1 VLSGLSIVP
10 LCADDNGANNQS
22 RESKEFIAR
31 HRVDVTTI
39 FVDSI
44 SSDSANGLLGYTYNL
59 TGNSNISAVVPY
71 LDPDFEQG
79 GDSGFGDLLV
89 SFSITPFS
97 KLSANPWVPRTVGSG
112 VALWIPTGSERDGRT
127 LGSFIA
133 MPYLGLVIPM
143 GERFFFAPQVG
154 YVHSFSKTVS
164 GTNYRVLTAET
175 GIAYIAENG
184 FWISYFPQ
192 VLRDL
197 ESNEWAIDHRL
208 AVGMMFSPRFGMSF
222 DYVFVD
228 RYSFGSNLPVEAGF
242 DEQIELSLHFT
253 F

>member
-1 VLSGLSIVP
+1 
-10 LCADDNGANNQS
+10 
-22 RESKEFIAR
+22 
-31 HRVDVTTI
+31 VDQPPFCPKFT
-39 FVDSI
+39 FVER
-44 SSDSANGLLGYTYNL
+44 LGYPNC
-59 TGNSNISAVVPY
+59 
-71 LDPDFEQG
+71 
-79 GDSGFGDLLV
+79 
-89 SFSITPFS
+89 
-97 KLSANPWVPRTVGSG
+97 
-112 VALWIPTGSERDGRT
+112 RDGRT

-208 AVGMMFSPRFGMSF
+208 VVGMMFSPRFGMSF

-228 RYSFGSNLPVEAGF
+228 RYSFGSNLPVVEVRSQGG
-242 DEQIELSLHFT
+242 LLM
-253 F
+253 